1 MTDRIGLRLGLG
13 FALVAVAALLAAGTA
28 SAGGTKVPNGDAI
41 KAKIEKLY
49 NGTIPP
55 DDNAGR
61 EKIFVEIDKLLSK
74 DTKNVALKTPDFW
87 VEAIQEGR
95 FAGGKRPTGK
105 LKATVSEDIDIS
117 TRDAKPDDKPTKA
130 KMCYRAGA
138 LVNPTKPCPLL
149 ITILPKEM
157 DGKPTD
163 PKAYLEATWVAND
176 DVAKN
181 WIVVAIAE
189 SPEFPVTKDPAVVL
203 RPFKEILDRFN
214 TDANR
219 WYLEGVG
226 SECGPVQTAAS
237 QFLAHR
243 LAGVILRGP
252 TAPITS
258 VNTALYPTVV
268 VHGKTAADGAAV
280 FAAYQ
285 KIDPAANAEVVL
297 DDVNTLTALNDQVI
311 AWIAAHPKR
320 VLPPTYTFV
329 TTITDTDGELWTGSL
344 NIVSPGKR
352 GQPTKIT
359 VKYIRDDPATKLPN
373 TVDIQCE
380 NLGEFWLYMNDDL
393 LDLDKEVAVFVN
405 GTQLAKKVFDR
416 DLRHMID
423 AADSVG
429 EWGRVFPARFRGVV
443 PNKIVAPVAPPA
455 PPANPD
461 PNAPPKPPGDN
472 PPATPPAPPAPPPAP
487 PK

>member
-1 MTDRIGLRLGLG
+1 MSQPALLRR
-13 FALVAVAALLAAGTA
+13 ALVLAGFLGAALCAAPTA
-28 SAGGTKVPNGDAI
+28 LQASDTKVKDGDTI
-41 KAKIEKLY
+41 KKKLEKLY
-49 NGTIPP
+49 NGEVAN
-55 DDNAGR
+55 DSSADR
-61 EKIFVEIDKLLSK
+61 EKVFVEVEKILTKDKAGS
-74 DTKNVALKTPDFW
+74 ALKKPDFW
-87 VEAIQEGR
+87 ADAIQEGR
-95 FAGGKRPTGK
+95 FAGGIHKTGK
-105 LKATVSEDIDIS
+105 LKATVSEDIEIT

-130 KMCYRAGA
+130 KLWYRAGA

-149 ITILPKEM
+149 VAILPKEM

-181 WIVVAIAE
+181 WVVVAVAE
-189 SPEFPVTKDPAVVL
+189 SPEFPVSKDPAVVM

-219 WYLEGVG
+219 WYFEAVG
-226 SECGPVQTAAS
+226 GMCAPVQTAAS
-237 QFLAHR
+237 QFLANR
-243 LAGVILRGP
+243 LAGLILRGP
-252 TAPITS
+252 TAPVTS

-268 VHGKTAADGAAV
+268 VHGKTATDGAAV

-285 KIDPAANAEVVL
+285 KIDPAANAEIVL

-329 TTITDTDGELWTGSL
+329 TTITDTDGENWTGSL

-352 GQPTKIT
+352 GQPTKVT
-359 VKYIRDDPATKLPN
+359 VKYIREDPAAKLPN

-393 LDLDKEVAVFVN
+393 LDLDKEVAIFVN
-405 GTQLAKKVFDR
+405 GQQLAKKVFDR
-416 DLRHMID
+416 DLRHMIEI
-423 AADSVG
+423 ADSYG
-429 EWGRVFPARFRGVV
+429 EWGRMFPARFRGVV
-443 PNKIVAPVAPPA
+443 QNKITPPPA
-455 PPANPD
+455 PPVPD
-461 PNAPPKPPGDN
+461 PLNPKAPGDNPPPAN
-472 PPATPPAPPAPPPAP
+472 PPATPPAPPPGDK